1 PIERHGERPEIK
13 KCKNM
18 RYEFEEIKKMIYG
31 FLKSEFHSLGIIC
44 KTQVQ
49 AREVNQTIK
58 NLSKD
63 VYLLSFDSE
72 EYHEG
77 IIITSTHM
85 AKGLEFDQVIVPF
98 VDEPTYH
105 TELDKSLISWFIN
118 KRNKNLIKF

>member
-1 PIERHGERPEIK
+1 
-13 KCKNM
+13 M
-18 RYEFEEIKKMIYG
+18 RYEFEEIKQMIYG
-31 FLKSEFHSLGIIC
+31 FLKSEFHSLGLIC

-58 NLSKD
+58 NLSKE

-77 IIITSTHM
+77 IIITSTNM
-85 AKGLEFDQVIVPF
+85 PKELEFDQVIVPF

-105 TELDKSLISWFIN
+105 TELDNSLLYIVCTISMHKLDILFSIY
-118 KRNKNLIKF
+118 R